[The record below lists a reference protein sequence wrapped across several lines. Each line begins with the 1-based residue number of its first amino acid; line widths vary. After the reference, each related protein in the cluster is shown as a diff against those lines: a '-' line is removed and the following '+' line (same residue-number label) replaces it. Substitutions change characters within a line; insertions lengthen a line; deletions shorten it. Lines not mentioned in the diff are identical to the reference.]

1 MAQCKGFGLDLEILK
16 RLSRDKLIR
25 ILEEASGPKELIIDG
40 DLVKLLD
47 RIADANILRVHGVGK
62 MFRLERIPPITT
74 TNQLVYLIRPTP
86 VNTKYMADH
95 VHSLRQQQP
104 QILIH
109 LVCVPRIVSWA
120 TQLIEEEGLYGI
132 ISVHEFSPEF
142 IPLDEDLLSLEM
154 QSFFRDALLDGD
166 FSGCVSIAKALYT
179 VQSLYGSFSN
189 IVSHGRASHAVIKAF
204 EKIKEDH
211 TKSKINN
218 LSPNSASMKSGIGHL
233 FVFDRE
239 ADFVTPLLS
248 QLTYEGALDEHYGIR
263 AGVVEFPKDVIGSD
277 HPSKVPLNSR
287 DSVFDN
293 IRNRHFAGVASHLAR
308 KAREL
313 QDRKQTT
320 SSMTPSQMKDFVTND
335 LRTIQA
341 IQKSLSLHISA
352 CEGIT
357 KNMRKDFDV
366 QLTTE
371 HGLVTGAVSSSE
383 AKSYIEDCLARQ
395 VPSKITLRLLCLY
408 SITQNGLN
416 RRDYEALSIQVLKSH
431 GYQHM
436 LTLFKLRKMGLLI
449 VEETGE
455 ESKEEKQ
462 KQVIRQM
469 VLSIGNKKSNSW
481 CVLAKKLKLI
491 PDAEESIDLHNPTH
505 MSYVFNGAY
514 TPLIP
519 HLISEC
525 LSKGPGSIVDTIKL
539 IPGASDISITV
550 DGTTTPIPKVAVVLI
565 LGGITFAEIAALRL
579 LSVSLSTK
587 MIIASTSTTTGTS
600 LISSAVSS

>member
-1 MAQCKGFGLDLEILK
+1 M
-16 RLSRDKLIR
+16 
-25 ILEEASGPKELIIDG
+25 
-40 DLVKLLD
+40 
-47 RIADANILRVHGVGK
+47 
-62 MFRLERIPPITT
+62 
-74 TNQLVYLIRPTP
+74 
-86 VNTKYMADH
+86 
-95 VHSLRQQQP
+95 
-104 QILIH
+104 
-109 LVCVPRIVSWA
+109 
-120 TQLIEEEGLYGI
+120 
-132 ISVHEFSPEF
+132 
-142 IPLDEDLLSLEM
+142 
-154 QSFFRDALLDGD
+154 
-166 FSGCVSIAKALYT
+166 
-179 VQSLYGSFSN
+179 
-189 IVSHGRASHAVIKAF
+189 
-204 EKIKEDH
+204 
-211 TKSKINN
+211 
-218 LSPNSASMKSGIGHL
+218 
-233 FVFDRE
+233 FDRE

-263 AGVVEFPKDVIGSD
+263 AGVVEFPKDVIGTD

-287 DSVFDN
+287 DTVFDN
-293 IRNRHFAGVASHLAR
+293 IRNRHFAGVASHLVR

-313 QDRKQTT
+313 QDRKQST
-320 SSMTPSQMKDFVTND
+320 SSMTPSQMKEFVTND

-371 HGLVTGAVSSSE
+371 HGLVTGATSSSE
-383 AKSYIEDCLARQ
+383 AKSYIEDCVARQ

-416 RRDYEALSIQVLKSH
+416 KRDYESLSNQILKSH

-436 LTLFKLRKMGLLI
+436 LTLFKLKRMGLLV
-449 VEETGE
+449 VEDTGE
-455 ESKEEKQ
+455 ESAKEDKQ

-481 CVLAKKLKLI
+481 CVLSKKLKLI

-505 MSYVFNGAY
+505 TSYVFNGAY

-525 LSKGPGSIVDTIKL
+525 LSKGAGSIVDAVKL
-539 IPGASDISITV
+539 IPGASDISV
-550 DGTTTPIPKVAVVLI
+550 PADGATIPIPKVAVVLI

-587 MIIASTSTTTGTS
+587 MIIASTNTTTGTS
-600 LISSAVSS
+600 LVSSAVGS